1 MRLDKKYNI
10 QMEDSDLIQEFKRH
24 EVTGEYS
31 KAFLLCLNNLKK
43 SDVGDWALSNAQ
55 RLLKEHKYNVFE
67 ENNGRYSLPVNIAI
81 DLNWLLDIAIELG
94 YKNVEKVTMSIGW
107 FSSIEAIR
115 LGGCLAKHTY
125 GVQKTEQNG
134 FSILF
139 EKSIFYD
146 DYKMFEAICQKL
158 IKEYLAQE
166 ST

>member
-1 MRLDKKYNI
+1 MDK
-10 QMEDSDLIQEFKRH
+10 SDLTQVFKRH
-24 EVTGEYS
+24 EVTGEFS
-31 KAFLLCLNNLKK
+31 QAFLLCLNNLNKP
-43 SDVGDWALSNAQ
+43 DVGDWALSNAQ

-94 YKNVEKVTMSIGW
+94 YKDVEKVTMSVGW
-107 FSSIEAIR
+107 FSSIDAIR
-115 LGGCLAKHTY
+115 LGCCLAKHTY

-146 DYKMFEAICQKL
+146 DYKMIEAICHKL
-158 IKEYLAQE
+158 IEEYMAPK
-166 ST
+166 SI